1 MQLTDIKKGPWF
13 DEIMTP
19 KKYKHYYEY
28 SSLKKSTV
36 ASLIKLL
43 EAQYALPDLD
53 QDELERAM
61 KEAVRSYKHHK
72 GTAIFVY
79 KKFLQYLIEVHQYA
93 IEVSFPEVEVWNTF
107 ERQMYLAKELQGGDL
122 NIEDL
127 SERLW
132 VSTRTLEED
141 LKKLRGLDEDPIQIL
156 GRKFE
161 IRDMERKNGKVLLSS
176 TVHPFF
182 LTWNLTQVIAA
193 LKGLQMM
200 MENPLMKAYAQKS
213 AEDLWMQLSSYGKN
227 RILEVSKELFQE
239 DTAFYEA
246 LASSE
251 SDAFLEE
258 KRFKTTDGPSVLM
271 DCLKNEKSFYMEY
284 LEEDG
289 SAVFLEECLCIP
301 GTYEGSLL
309 KIEYKK
315 GVRTVFFDRVL
326 RSAYTKEELY

>member
-1 MQLTDIKKGPWF
+1 LTVIKKGPWF
-13 DEIMTP
+13 DEIMTA
-19 KKYKHYYEY
+19 KHYKNYYEY

-36 ASLIKLL
+36 TSLIKLL

-61 KEAVRSYKHHK
+61 KDAVRSYKHHK

-93 IEVSFPEVEVWNTF
+93 IEVSFSEVEVWNTF

-122 NIEDL
+122 DIEDL

-141 LKKLRGLDEDPIQIL
+141 LKKLRGMDEDPIQIL

-161 IRDMERKNGKVLLSS
+161 LRDLERKNGKVLLSS

-193 LKGLQMM
+193 LKGLQLM
-200 MENPLMKAYAQKS
+200 MENPLMKAYA
-213 AEDLWMQLSSYGKN
+213 
-227 RILEVSKELFQE
+227 
-239 DTAFYEA
+239 
-246 LASSE
+246 
-251 SDAFLEE
+251 
-258 KRFKTTDGPSVLM
+258 
-271 DCLKNEKSFYMEY
+271 
-284 LEEDG
+284 
-289 SAVFLEECLCIP
+289 
-301 GTYEGSLL
+301 
-309 KIEYKK
+309 
-315 GVRTVFFDRVL
+315 
-326 RSAYTKEELY
+326 